1 MAGKPYIPTVV
12 DEHIGRRIQLRRNML
27 GLSQKDLADACGV
40 TFQQVQKYEKGLN
53 RIGASRLWDLSQVL
67 GVNVDFFYEDLD
79 ETSCNKSPR
88 RLSPH
93 QLSDDNFECFDIDA
107 WLRKDVVA
115 LVKDYTKIKDKNV
128 ALNILNLVES
138 MAPKEEQEDQDN

>member
-115 LVKDYTKIKDKNV
+115 LVKAYTKIKYKNV